1 MRLGG
6 NAQSVGRSAVEAAK
20 VAAGGGGDER
30 ERRQHEGD
38 HITKGAFGILF
49 IFYKKK
55 KCFGCWGNHFAL
67 IKSKLNLA
75 R

>member
-20 VAAGGGGDER
+20 VAAGGGGDAR

-49 IFYKKK
+49 IF
-55 KCFGCWGNHFAL
+55 L
-67 IKSKLNLA
+67 
-75 R
+75 

>member
-49 IFYKKK
+49 IF
-55 KCFGCWGNHFAL
+55 L
-67 IKSKLNLA
+67 
-75 R
+75 